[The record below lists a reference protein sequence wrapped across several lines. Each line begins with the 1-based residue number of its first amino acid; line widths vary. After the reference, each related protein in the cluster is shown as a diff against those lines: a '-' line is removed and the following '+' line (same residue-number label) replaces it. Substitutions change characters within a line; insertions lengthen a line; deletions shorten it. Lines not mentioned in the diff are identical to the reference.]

1 MTDPNNDND
10 NNMQVRESAAI
21 EAGDTDAAS
30 KSLSEAF
37 SISFVIL
44 KIIMGVLVVLFLFSG
59 FETVDYGETALVL
72 RFGKIR
78 SKGGVLKSR
87 SRPYWIM
94 PSPIEEIIKIPV
106 GKSIDLAIDSF
117 WYRVSREELASGRV
131 GRFRSTLDPIYEGYS
146 LTRSVSRTGEI
157 GGNDYNIVHSK
168 WQVIF
173 QIDNARG
180 FFRNVYV
187 EDAQPGEVY
196 FDVVKRSVEPLF
208 KNLIEDAVV
217 TALVNYTVDDITS
230 ERMGTVTEH
239 VKRLIQERLNE
250 LESGIKVESVNL
262 VDSTWPRQVNDA
274 FEGLHK
280 FSQMKDTMISEARSY
295 AQNHLI
301 EAGAHAEERIAEAR
315 ANRTKLVETARANA
329 KYLQQILPEYRKR
342 PKLIIEEIYLTA
354 LENIFENVDEQFVV
368 ESTDK
373 LRLLLNRDPK
383 IKPKSEQEDNQEN

>member
-10 NNMQVRESAAI
+10 NNLQNHESDAI
-21 EAGDTDAAS
+21 EAGETNAAS
-30 KSLSEAF
+30 KSLSDAF
-37 SISFVIL
+37 RISFVIL
-44 KIIMGVLVVLFLFSG
+44 KVIMGVLVGLFLLSG

-94 PSPIEEIIKIPV
+94 PYPIEEIIKIPV

-117 WYRVSREELASGRV
+117 WYRLLPAEIASGKA
-131 GRFRSTLDPIYEGYS
+131 GRFRQTLNPITDGYS
-146 LTRSVSRTGEI
+146 LIRSVSRTGEI

-173 QIDNARG
+173 QIDNARQ

-217 TALVNYTVDDITS
+217 TALVNYTVDDVTS
-230 ERMGTVTEH
+230 ERMGTITEH

-262 VDSTWPRQVNDA
+262 ADSKWPRQVNDA

-280 FSQMKDTMISEARSY
+280 FSQMRDTLITEARGY
-295 AQNHLI
+295 AQNKLI
-301 EAGAHAEERIAEAR
+301 EAAAHAEETIAKAR

-342 PKLIIEEIYLTA
+342 PKLMIEEIYLSA
-354 LENIFENVDEQFVV
+354 LEDIFENVDEQFVV

-383 IKPKSEQEDNQEN
+383 IKPKSGQDDNQEN

>member
-10 NNMQVRESAAI
+10 NNLQNHESDAI
-21 EAGDTDAAS
+21 EAGETNAAS
-30 KSLSEAF
+30 KSLSDAF
-37 SISFVIL
+37 RISFVIL
-44 KIIMGVLVVLFLFSG
+44 KVIMGVLVVLFLFSG

-94 PSPIEEIIKIPV
+94 PAPIEEIIKIPV

-117 WYRVSREELASGRV
+117 WYRLSPQELATGKAGRP
-131 GRFRSTLDPIYEGYS
+131 RKTLNPIYEGYS

-168 WQVIF
+168 WQVVF
-173 QIDNARG
+173 QIDNAKW

-187 EDAQPGEVY
+187 EAAEPGEVY

-250 LESGIKVESVNL
+250 LQSGIKVESVNL
-262 VDSTWPRQVNDA
+262 LDSKWPRQVNDA
-274 FEGLHK
+274 FEALHK
-280 FSQMKDTMISEARSY
+280 FSQMKDAMISEARSY
-295 AQNHLI
+295 AQNKLI
-301 EAGAHAEERIAEAR
+301 EAAAQADERIAEAR

-329 KYLQQILPEYRKR
+329 EYLRQILPEYRKR
-342 PKLIIEEIYLTA
+342 PKLIIEEIYLAA
-354 LENIFENVDEQFVV
+354 LENIFANVDEQFVV

-373 LRLLLNRDPK
+373 LRLLLNRDPE
-383 IKPKSEQEDNQEN
+383 IKHESEQVDKQGN

>member
-1 MTDPNNDND
+1 MTEPNNDND
-10 NNMQVRESAAI
+10 NNLQAQDPVAI
-21 EAGDTDAAS
+21 ETGDTDAAS
-30 KSLSEAF
+30 KSLSDAF
-37 SISFVIL
+37 RISFVIL

-78 SKGGVLKSR
+78 SKGGVLKAR

-106 GKSIDLAIDSF
+106 GKSIDMAIDSF
-117 WYRVSREELASGRV
+117 WYRLLPDGTEGRL
-131 GRFRSTLDPIYEGYS
+131 RPTLHPISDGYS
-146 LTRSVSRTGEI
+146 LIRSVSRTGEI

-173 QIDNARG
+173 QIENAKA

-187 EDAQPGEVY
+187 EDAEPGEVY
-196 FDVVKRSVEPLF
+196 FDVVKRSTEPLF
-208 KNLIEDAVV
+208 KNLVEDAVV

-230 ERMGTVTEH
+230 ERMSTVTEH

-262 VDSTWPRQVNDA
+262 ADSKWPRQVNDA

-280 FSQMKDTMISEARSY
+280 FSQMRDTLITEARGY
-295 AQNHLI
+295 AQNKLI
-301 EAGAHAEERIAEAR
+301 EAAAHAEETIAKAR

-342 PKLIIEEIYLTA
+342 PKLMIEEIYLSA
-354 LENIFENVDEQFVV
+354 LEDIFENVDEQFVV

-383 IKPKSEQEDNQEN
+383 IKPKSGQDDNQEN